1 MVNSVSDNRTSAQ
14 GQALDLLPGLQVA
27 VDALLLSTAES
38 YRGAGVSN
46 YSQNLLR
53 ALGQLVQEGAS
64 QAQVTAFLQDPAFQ
78 APGVALERVN
88 RLTRRPP
95 GRILWEQ
102 AVLPRRL
109 AQLGADV
116 VHGLVNVLPLASQVP
131 GVVTVHD
138 LSFLRMP
145 EKFPLAKRLYLARMC
160 PASVAK
166 ARRVIAVS
174 TQTADDLIHFFATEA
189 EKIEIVYNGV
199 EPRFRPTQPGRVE
212 EFRRA
217 KGLSA
222 RFFFYLGTLE
232 PRKNLVRLVDA
243 YAAWRQQARP
253 SDRDVQLVI
262 AGGKGWF
269 YQAIFR
275 RVRELGLTKW
285 VRFPGFLPRAEL
297 PDWYRAAEVF
307 VYPSLFEGFGLPV
320 LEAMACGTPVICS
333 RTPCLLEVVGD
344 AALTFSAESTQELTQ
359 ALDQVVGQSA
369 LQADLRRRGL
379 AQAQKFS
386 WERTARETMAVY
398 RMAAR

>member
-1 MVNSVSDNRTSAQ
+1 MAQIVNQTPVQEQTQ
-14 GQALDLLPGLQVA
+14 GVLQVA
-27 VDALLLSTAES
+27 VDALLLSTSES

-53 ALGQLVQEGAS
+53 ALGRLGREEPSSARVA
-64 QAQVTAFLQDPAFQ
+64 AFVADPAFQ

-88 RLTRRPP
+88 RLAQHPA

-102 AVLPRRL
+102 GILPSRL
-109 AQLGADV
+109 ARLGVDV
-116 VHGLVNVLPLASQVP
+116 VHGLVNVLPLATRIP

-145 EKFPLAKRLYLARMC
+145 EKFPLARRLYLSRMC

-174 TQTADDLIHFFATEA
+174 TQTADDLMHFFATEA

-199 EPRFRPTQPGRVE
+199 EPRFRPTQSARVE

-217 KGLSA
+217 KGLPE

-243 YAAWRQQARP
+243 YAAWRQQTQP
-253 SDRDVQLVI
+253 SDLDVPLVI

-275 RVRELGLTKW
+275 RVQELGLERW
-285 VRFPGFLPRAEL
+285 VHFPGFLPRAEL
-297 PDWYRAAEVF
+297 PDWYRAATVF

-344 AALTFSAESTQELTQ
+344 AAFTFPAESTQELTR
-359 ALDQVVGQSA
+359 ALEQVIRQPA

-379 AQAQKFS
+379 AQAQRFS
-386 WERTARETMAVY
+386 WERTAQETLAVY
-398 RMAAR
+398 RMAAG